1 MNEHGEDW
9 RSKLEEE
16 AGPGVLPDD
25 LIRARE
31 PGRGREANTPGEIPA
46 RGWKDILWRVFW
58 AISEDR
64 ILSTSGG
71 VAFFALLAVFPAI
84 ATIVSLYGL
93 FADTST
99 IRGHL
104 SLLAGILPGGVLELI
119 GEQISLI
126 VTQGNDTLGVA
137 FIVGF
142 LVALWSANSGVAAL
156 FDALNVVYGEKEK
169 RSLLRFY
176 ATTFLLT
183 LGMIGFIILAISA
196 VVVAPVVLTFMGFVT
211 PAERLLAILRWPVLL
226 VIVGMW
232 LAVIYRYGP
241 SRRDPKW
248 RWVTWGSVTAA
259 VLWLAASMLFSW
271 YVANFDSYNKTYGS
285 LGAGVGFMVWIWLS
299 VVIVLLGA
307 ELNAEMEHQTA
318 RTAPMARP
326 SRLAPAGPTW
336 RIMSVR
342 RTPDAGGNAVAETP
356 PGITRALVDA
366 SRWHGS
372 PQGPTT
378 PITQLVQF
386 CSRRPPWRRTRH
398 LRTDPHQRRNAE
410 PRQVDPCQCPP
421 HSRQVACHRSAPAR
435 AAGDS
440 SRLCRESRRSS

>member
-16 AGPGVLPDD
+16 AAPGVLPDD
-25 LIRARE
+25 LAHARQ
-31 PGRGREANTPGEIPA
+31 PGRGREANTPGDIPA
-46 RGWKDILWRVFW
+46 RGWKDILWRVLW
-58 AISEDR
+58 GISEDR

-93 FADTST
+93 FADVST

-104 SLLAGILPGGVLELI
+104 SLLSGILPGGVLELI

-126 VTQGNDTLGVA
+126 VTQSNDTLSVA
-137 FIVGF
+137 FIIGF

-183 LGMIGFIILAISA
+183 LGMVGVVILAIGA
-196 VVVAPVVLTFMGFVT
+196 VVVAPVVFTFMGFVT
-211 PAERLLAILRWPVLL
+211 PAGRLLSVLRWPALF
-226 VIVGMW
+226 VIVFAW

-241 SRRDPKW
+241 SRQDAKW
-248 RWVTWGSVTAA
+248 RWVTWGSAMAA

-271 YVANFDSYNKTYGS
+271 YVANFDSYNRTYGS
-285 LGAGVGFMVWIWLS
+285 LGAGVGFMMWIWLS

-307 ELNAEMEHQTA
+307 ALNAEMEHQTA
-318 RTAPMARP
+318 KDSTEGPPKPLGSRGANMADHV
-326 SRLAPAGPTW
+326 G
-336 RIMSVR
+336 
-342 RTPDAGGNAVAETP
+342 
-356 PGITRALVDA
+356 A
-366 SRWHGS
+366 SH
-372 PQGPTT
+372 
-378 PITQLVQF
+378 
-386 CSRRPPWRRTRH
+386 
-398 LRTDPHQRRNAE
+398 A
-410 PRQVDPCQCPP
+410 
-421 HSRQVACHRSAPAR
+421 
-435 AAGDS
+435 
-440 SRLCRESRRSS
+440 

>member
-16 AGPGVLPDD
+16 AAPGALSDD
-25 LIRARE
+25 LNRAYE
-31 PGRGREANTPGEIPA
+31 PSRGREANTPKEIPA
-46 RGWKDILWRVFW
+46 RGWKDILWRMLW
-58 AISEDR
+58 GISEDR

-93 FADTST
+93 FADAST

-104 SLLAGILPGGVLELI
+104 SLLAGILPGGVLGLI

-126 VTQGNDTLGVA
+126 STQGSDTLSVA

-183 LGMIGFIILAISA
+183 LGMIGFVILAISA
-196 VVVAPVVLTFMGFVT
+196 VVVAPVVLTFMGIVT
-211 PAERLLAILRWPVLL
+211 PAERLLAILRWPILL
-226 VIVGMW
+226 VVVGVW

-248 RWVTWGSVTAA
+248 RWVTWGSATAA

-307 ELNAEMEHQTA
+307 DLNAEMEHQTA
-318 RTAPMARP
+318 QDST
-326 SRLAPAGPTW
+326 
-336 RIMSVR
+336 
-342 RTPDAGGNAVAETP
+342 E
-356 PGITRALVDA
+356 
-366 SRWHGS
+366 GS
-372 PQGPTT
+372 PKPLGARGAYMANH
-378 PITQLVQF
+378 VGA
-386 CSRRPPWRRTRH
+386 S
-398 LRTDPHQRRNAE
+398 QR
-410 PRQVDPCQCPP
+410 
-421 HSRQVACHRSAPAR
+421 
-435 AAGDS
+435 
-440 SRLCRESRRSS
+440 